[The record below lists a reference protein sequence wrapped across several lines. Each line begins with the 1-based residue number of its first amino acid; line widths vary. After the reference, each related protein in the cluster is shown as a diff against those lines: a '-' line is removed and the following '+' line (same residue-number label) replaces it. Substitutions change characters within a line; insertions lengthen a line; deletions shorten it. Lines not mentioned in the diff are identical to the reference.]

1 MFWIWPGFS
10 VFRFFGFSVQF
21 FFFCLC
27 PFYVLLV
34 WHISDTFL
42 GAALP
47 LLHCNNILFYCMA
60 KLSLLRVLCASTH
73 RALEKK
79 AVIKIEFLFLLA
91 SCKHKLWIIPTV
103 EGNKRNSQPAGT
115 TTRYKI
121 ENRSSIFFHIFDFSA
136 FFFSM
141 RARRFFSQLAAGATL
156 SGSRWGQVLGNFRLL
171 GNFAGK
177 TFGV

>member
-1 MFWIWPGFS
+1 MTLFWGPHCHCCIATIFYFIAWQSCRCS
-10 VFRFFGFSVQF
+10 VCFVPQPIGPS
-21 FFFCLC
+21 
-27 PFYVLLV
+27 
-34 WHISDTFL
+34 
-42 GAALP
+42 
-47 LLHCNNILFYCMA
+47 
-60 KLSLLRVLCASTH
+60 K
-73 RALEKK
+73 KK
-79 AVIKIEFLFLLA
+79 AVIKIQFLFLLA